1 MTEEKINKELAEKE
15 FLDWCELND
24 IETDSSEMTDKEKAI
39 FESARKSATKM
50 LQKGRLIVDGDK
62 LEYTVSNFSPA
73 GFAGEK
79 LVIGRPSGN
88 IYLALDGKNS
98 GEMHQINAAMSALVG
113 KDTGWLAKLDAKAD
127 WAFLNRITQLF
138 LL

>member
-1 MTEEKINKELAEKE
+1 MTEEKINKELAENE
-15 FLDWCELND
+15 FLKWCELND
-24 IETDSSEMTDKEKAI
+24 IETDIAEMDKKEEGI
-39 FESARKSATKM
+39 FDSAKKSAVKM

-62 LEYTVSNFSPA
+62 LEYTISNFSPA

-79 LVIGRPSGN
+79 LTIGRPSGN

-127 WAFLNRITQLF
+127 WTFLNRITQLF
-138 LL
+138 LI

>member
-24 IETDSSEMTDKEKAI
+24 LETDVSEMDDKEKVL
-39 FESARKSATKM
+39 FEGAKKSAIKM
-50 LQKGRLIVDGDK
+50 IQKGRLVIDGEK
-62 LEYTVSNFSPA
+62 LEYTISTFSPA
-73 GFAGEK
+73 GFSGEK
-79 LVIGRPSGN
+79 LTITRPNGS
-88 IYLALDGKNS
+88 IYLALDGKNT
-98 GEMHQINAAMSALVG
+98 GEMHRINAAMSALVG

-127 WAFLNRITQLF
+127 WTFLNRITQLF

>member
-24 IETDSSEMTDKEKAI
+24 LETDTAEMDDKEKVL
-39 FESARKSATKM
+39 FEGARKSAIKM
-50 LQKGRLIVDGDK
+50 IQKGRLIVDGEK

-79 LVIGRPSGN
+79 LTISRPNGS

-98 GEMHQINAAMSALVG
+98 GEMHRINAAMSALVG

-127 WAFLNRITQLF
+127 WTFLNRITQLF